1 MLPVN
6 ILNPNSLKIGYVIL
20 VAGRNPAI
28 QTLQNKTGY
37 GDSSKWTH
45 VAGSLGGLNAIE
57 ASVPRSRII
66 NLQEEYIDKGY
77 EVKVIKRRNQEAGKR
92 YKVALWW
99 ATMNNLPY
107 DTLQFFWFPLSVICG
122 KIGLILHRLFSS
134 NKRFICSELITAGF
148 YKEGDY
154 LFNKPQQDVLPADFD
169 NPALFEKIKDIWYST

>member
-1 MLPVN
+1 MPN
-6 ILNPNSLKIGYVIL
+6 LNPDSLKIGYVIL

-28 QTLQNKTGY
+28 QTLQNKAGY

-77 EVKVIKRRNQEAGKR
+77 EVKVIKRRNQDAGKR

-107 DTLQFFWFPLSVICG
+107 DTLQFFWFPLSIICG

-134 NKRFICSELITAGF
+134 NKRFVCSELITTGF

-154 LFNKPQQDVLPADFD
+154 LFGKLQQDVLPADFD
-169 NPALFEKIKDIWYST
+169 NPALFEEVKDIWLSLD